1 MKDSLYGDLSV
12 IGMKGCEQFVS
23 QVDAYLKEWRRHSDE
38 VSFIVDVN
46 CPRFGTG
53 EAKGTISKSLR
64 GHDVYIVCD
73 PFNYGVTYKMYGKE
87 VPMSPDDHFADLK
100 RIISANAGKARRVSV
115 IMPMLYEGRQ
125 HKRSSRESLDCAM
138 ALKEL
143 ENLGVTITEVDRAQ
157 FQLLYE
163 AFCWQCRMQSH
174 RGHTPREMSAMNIPT
189 DLSYEEIM
197 MATMEESFQTT
208 TEKVGRNSPCPCGS
222 GK

>member
-1 MKDSLYGDLSV
+1 MKDALYGDLSV

-87 VPMSPDDHFADLK
+87 VIVGIRPECIHDEPVHLSTFADAVVDTNVEVTELMGAEIYLYLK
-100 RIISANAGKARRVSV
+100 VGEETNLIARVSS
-115 IMPMLYEGRQ
+115 
-125 HKRSSRESLDCAM
+125 RSTSRAGDEIKVAFDTSRIHIFD
-138 ALKEL
+138 KD
-143 ENLGVTITEVDRAQ
+143 TER
-157 FQLLYE
+157 
-163 AFCWQCRMQSH
+163 CI
-174 RGHTPREMSAMNIPT
+174 GH
-189 DLSYEEIM
+189 
-197 MATMEESFQTT
+197 
-208 TEKVGRNSPCPCGS
+208 
-222 GK
+222 